1 MTYKIPLLVYLLH
14 VSKVQNQIFWIAHD
28 HYNHPLPIHVT
39 YWLNLYY
46 CTRWGFSRGNHS
58 HLQYHDLY
66 PPKLT
71 HLGNH
76 IKQVLDL
83 RIPSSDH
90 NILRHLP
97 LGSWSYMDQVAQLF
111 AVHRRL
117 CKENNQWLKFKC
129 RKWKMNLL

>member
-28 HYNHPLPIHVT
+28 HYNHPLPNHVT

-46 CTRWGFSRGNHS
+46 CTRWDFSRGSHN

-83 RIPSSDH
+83 HIPSSDH
-90 NILRHLP
+90 NTLHPLP
-97 LGSWSYMDQVAQLF
+97 LGSWSYKDQVAQLF
-111 AVHRRL
+111 AAHQRL
-117 CKENNQWLKFKC
+117 CKENNQRLKFK
-129 RKWKMNLL
+129 M

>member
-14 VSKVQNQIFWIAHD
+14 VSKVQNQIFWITHD
-28 HYNHPLPIHVT
+28 HYNHPLPNHVT

-90 NILRHLP
+90 NTLHHLP
-97 LGSWSYMDQVAQLF
+97 LGSWSYKDRVAQQF
-111 AVHRRL
+111 AVHQRL
-117 CKENNQWLKFKC
+117 CIENNQWLKFK
-129 RKWKMNLL
+129 M